1 MRRCQFSH
9 LCRENLCCLW
19 QQLFC
24 IAFSSIIQHPP
35 GFLNIL
41 LYYSIAFVS
50 INGKFTESMIAV
62 FCNNT
67 FFIFMG
73 LQFF

>member
-1 MRRCQFSH
+1 MYRRQFSH
-9 LCRENLCCLW
+9 LRRKNVCCFR
-19 QQLFC
+19 QQLFGFASPC
-24 IAFSSIIQHPP
+24 MVEYPP
-35 GFLNIL
+35 CFLNIL

-50 INGKFTESMIAV
+50 INGKFTQSMIAA